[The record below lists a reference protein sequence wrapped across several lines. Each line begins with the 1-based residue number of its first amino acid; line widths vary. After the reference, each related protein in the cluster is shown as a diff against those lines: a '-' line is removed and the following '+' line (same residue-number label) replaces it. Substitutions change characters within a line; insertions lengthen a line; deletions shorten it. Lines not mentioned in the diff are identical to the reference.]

1 MLVYLVRHAPA
12 GEHDPKQ
19 WPDDSRRP
27 LTTRGARKFARAA
40 AGLRQLAEMPEVVLA
55 SSFVRAWE
63 TAAILEGRG
72 GWPAPRA
79 SDLLS
84 SGRSAEDSLTAL
96 RELTGDG
103 PVALVGHEPIMGELA
118 SLLLT
123 GDTARLSI
131 PFKKGGIACLN
142 VERQV
147 VPGSAT
153 LVWLATP
160 GMLRRIRS

>member
-1 MLVYLVRHAPA
+1 VLVYLVRHAPA

-27 LTTRGARKFARAA
+27 LTPRGARKFARAA

-55 SSFVRAWE
+55 SPFVRAWE
-63 TAAILEGRG
+63 TAAILEGRS

-84 SGRSAEDSLTAL
+84 SGRSAEDGLTAL

-123 GDTARLSI
+123 GDTARLNV
-131 PFKKGGIACLN
+131 PFRKGAVACLDLPGN
-142 VERQV
+142 V
-147 VPGSAT
+147 VPGTAA

-160 GMLRRIRS
+160 GLLRRIR